1 LDLKNERREYKRSTL
16 SREKLC
22 IDPFDQFKVWIDDV
36 ADSSMTD
43 PTAMVL
49 ATSDSKG
56 RNSQRTVLMKEFSS
70 TGLVFYTNLK
80 SKKAQDIEVNKQV
93 SVLFPWYE
101 LDRQVQIR
109 GFTEMLD
116 KSEVE
121 KYFKSRPKM
130 SQISAWVSKQS
141 SIIKSKSLLE
151 DRFQEIQNHFL
162 NREIDLPDF
171 WGGIRIIPD
180 EFEFWQGG
188 ERRLHDR
195 FVYKKNKDG
204 WLISRLSP

>member
-1 LDLKNERREYKRSTL
+1 MDLKNERREYKRSTL

-109 GFTEMLD
+109 GFTET
-116 KSEVE
+116 
-121 KYFKSRPKM
+121 
-130 SQISAWVSKQS
+130 VSYTHLRAHETQ
-141 SIIKSKSLLE
+141 
-151 DRFQEIQNHFL
+151 
-162 NREIDLPDF
+162 
-171 WGGIRIIPD
+171 
-180 EFEFWQGG
+180 
-188 ERRLHDR
+188 
-195 FVYKKNKDG
+195 
-204 WLISRLSP
+204 

>member
-1 LDLKNERREYKRSTL
+1 
-16 SREKLC
+16 
-22 IDPFDQFKVWIDDV
+22 
-36 ADSSMTD
+36 
-43 PTAMVL
+43 MV
-49 ATSDSKG
+49 
-56 RNSQRTVLMKEFSS
+56 F
-70 TGLVFYTNLK
+70 VFYTNLK

-93 SVLFPWYE
+93 SVLFHGMN
-101 LDRQVQIR
+101 LIDKSQIR

-121 KYFKSRPKM
+121 TYFKSRPKM

-171 WGGIRIIPD
+171 
-180 EFEFWQGG
+180 
-188 ERRLHDR
+188 
-195 FVYKKNKDG
+195 
-204 WLISRLSP
+204 